1 MARRRLA
8 RSRDCERLCERLS
21 ARANYRRIRETTV
34 RRASPSTRTGIDGS
48 TMSELFS
55 LTGRRVWV
63 AGERGM
69 VGRAIVRRLA
79 SERCEIVTAAA
90 RVDLRDQAATFA
102 WMAANPADLIFLA
115 AAKVGGIS
123 ANDRLPAEFLYDNM
137 MIEANVI
144 EGARRTGAA
153 KLLFLGSS
161 CIYPKHAEQPMREDA
176 LLTGVLEP
184 TNQWY
189 AIAKIAGIMLAQSYR
204 RQYGCDYISA
214 QPTNLYGPFDNFDL
228 QGSHVLPA
236 LIRKA
241 HEARLANAMTLPVW
255 GSGAPLREFLHVDDL
270 ADALVFLAKHYSGEE
285 IVNVGSGEEIS
296 IGDLARMVGD
306 IVGFRGDT
314 VFDTSK
320 PDGTMRK
327 LVDTGKLNGLGW
339 NAHRPLQEGIA
350 DTYRWLLDNSDTLRT
365 GPATA

>member
-1 MARRRLA
+1 M
-8 RSRDCERLCERLS
+8 
-21 ARANYRRIRETTV
+21 T
-34 RRASPSTRTGIDGS
+34 
-48 TMSELFS
+48 ELFS
-55 LTGRRVWV
+55 LAGKRVWV

-79 SERCEIVTAAA
+79 SERCEIVSAAT
-90 RVDLRDQAATFA
+90 RIDLRDQAATFA

-115 AAKVGGIS
+115 AAKVGGIA
-123 ANDRLPAEFLYDNM
+123 ANDTLPAEFLYDNL

-153 KLLFLGSS
+153 KLVFLGSS

-176 LLTGVLEP
+176 LLTGPLEP

-204 RQYGCDYISA
+204 LQYGCDYISA

-228 QGSHVLPA
+228 QASHVLPA

-241 HEARLANAMTLPVW
+241 HEARLADAATMPVW
-255 GSGAPLREFLHVDDL
+255 GSGMPLREFLHVDDL
-270 ADALVFLAKHYSGEE
+270 ADALVFLAKYYSDGE
-285 IVNVGSGEEIS
+285 IVNIGSGEEIS
-296 IGDLARMVGD
+296 IGDLARMVAE
-306 IVGFRGDT
+306 IVGFRGET
-314 VFDTSK
+314 TFDASR

-327 LVDTGKLNGLGW
+327 LVDTGKLNLLGW
-339 NAHRPLQEGIA
+339 NANRPLREGIA
-350 DTYRWLLDNSDTLRT
+350 DTYRWFLDNGSVLRT
-365 GPATA
+365 GAVSA